1 MQCGC
6 ILKVTSQTSYSP
18 KYLTPTH
25 TRKSYHRLLIS
36 KELDSVPKYQQLDHV
51 AQLAEHWTSIPKVAC
66 SIPTVAKQTFQLAR
80 CGCILR
86 VTPQTSI
93 YVYLVPS
100 NIIIKQFNF
109 ITNMQ
114 KVPDKLSLPCFSSM
128 EKRH

>member
-1 MQCGC
+1 
-6 ILKVTSQTSYSP
+6 
-18 KYLTPTH
+18 
-25 TRKSYHRLLIS
+25 
-36 KELDSVPKYQQLDHV
+36 
-51 AQLAEHWTSIPKVAC
+51 
-66 SIPTVAKQTFQLAR
+66 VAKQTFQLAR